1 MNPTFNFFDS
11 SLYPKVVRSDS
22 LLITSDEIKKSL
34 KNKLLKHEQD
44 SVGRWNTLKRLRN
57 SVCMWMI
64 TKDIYYFGLPGI
76 MDTSNDED
84 TPFNVDKK
92 HETLIK
98 ATCTFDIHDIF
109 GKDLLEKVKYI
120 ISNNFVKKYEFLI
133 LEDRPT
139 SEARSRS
146 ILFPL
151 KRRNT
156 LAPPLVRWLMHL
168 TKLNSLTLIN
178 KVTSFPY
185 GVDVNSIMFGT
196 ERIAQEAIQNANIHC
211 KPRMLLD
218 EYSAQ
223 SLTLFS
229 NSKPNAIFHIDI
241 LFAYTKLT
249 LLILDGNG
257 LVKEIFDH
265 DYFVV
270 DKCLPSLG
278 SFFSITKFT
287 ALNVISLFIPFADEY
302 LMCDYRF
309 NQHITKNKEIMSK
322 IETILNGRCPSNEAF
337 ISTTQRKYHEAF
349 VLMYIAYIKE
359 LISAK
364 LPAHLKSN
372 TSVTKVGYFVI
383 LEKMLSIQR
392 DLQSTIY
399 TSGLVQKS
407 DDFTK
412 LRIITQGERLLPVI
426 QQSFRLDFPL
436 KCFFVLA
443 HLHEDYV
450 WLTINQV
457 VVEANSEE
465 EQEAIILCDKVLDV
479 PNIYEAL
486 GLTMW
491 NSITQNINLIKLC
504 DKHNGSDDCVVS
516 EILSLKAK
524 TNFIGSF
531 KEYIKEHILS
541 ENADW
546 NAADIN
552 TISLNNVCNCKV
564 SLTVD
569 DIVEICFRP
578 VLQNLASTISASLIN
593 VLLFGNYADVEYFFS
608 AIYFN
613 HNSRFQHVLA
623 KILKDEADDFNQEQ
637 EVDILFSVLP
647 ELPSQLFKPVL
658 EQESFLFKEFTI
670 GTLYQVFSGNYGFSI
685 ASYLN
690 GDYFSYKNK
699 ITDTENISLSKSIM
713 FPLAIINLKPLEI

>member
-1 MNPTFNFFDS
+1 MEEVYDLHQHIHCANISIGNGEVHIQVLPGLNRRGDGFDYWSTKDACINYNKQKTKVLSWGRASFELRSHIRISNFKDGLYRISEKEKIDWNEDDIFFIKAVSDYINLMVTEFIEMMEPMESFATKVASLCRLHYIFIVPSDWREEIREELIRPIFIKANLISPEDHKDRLLFFSDVECLCSYLNHHIPNKRYLKKAQNTILCRIIPSGRNTALIKLDLISTMNPTFNFFDS

-287 ALNVISLFIPFADEY
+287 ALNVISL
-302 LMCDYRF
+302 
-309 NQHITKNKEIMSK
+309 
-322 IETILNGRCPSNEAF
+322 
-337 ISTTQRKYHEAF
+337 
-349 VLMYIAYIKE
+349 
-359 LISAK
+359 
-364 LPAHLKSN
+364 
-372 TSVTKVGYFVI
+372 
-383 LEKMLSIQR
+383 
-392 DLQSTIY
+392 
-399 TSGLVQKS
+399 
-407 DDFTK
+407 
-412 LRIITQGERLLPVI
+412 
-426 QQSFRLDFPL
+426 
-436 KCFFVLA
+436 
-443 HLHEDYV
+443 
-450 WLTINQV
+450 
-457 VVEANSEE
+457 
-465 EQEAIILCDKVLDV
+465 
-479 PNIYEAL
+479 
-486 GLTMW
+486 
-491 NSITQNINLIKLC
+491 
-504 DKHNGSDDCVVS
+504 
-516 EILSLKAK
+516 
-524 TNFIGSF
+524 
-531 KEYIKEHILS
+531 
-541 ENADW
+541 
-546 NAADIN
+546 
-552 TISLNNVCNCKV
+552 
-564 SLTVD
+564 
-569 DIVEICFRP
+569 
-578 VLQNLASTISASLIN
+578 
-593 VLLFGNYADVEYFFS
+593 
-608 AIYFN
+608 
-613 HNSRFQHVLA
+613 
-623 KILKDEADDFNQEQ
+623 
-637 EVDILFSVLP
+637 
-647 ELPSQLFKPVL
+647 
-658 EQESFLFKEFTI
+658 
-670 GTLYQVFSGNYGFSI
+670 
-685 ASYLN
+685 
-690 GDYFSYKNK
+690 
-699 ITDTENISLSKSIM
+699 
-713 FPLAIINLKPLEI
+713 